1 MVHTEDTLPGE
12 NLAAYIFHDPCVGSL
27 SKHRSALPSRNLQL
41 VLTMFIDTRRAQSYH
56 TRLSFHHSMVET
68 VLFINDPVHRT
79 RAPLRATKGGQ
90 RLTIHGSVL
99 LPCNLDTSHADK
111 RLRLVLLS
119 LSLYT
124 VYNFAA
130 QRFFPISSHQHTFAG
145 GVKSKRR
152 KRRLDL

>member
-1 MVHTEDTLPGE
+1 
-12 NLAAYIFHDPCVGSL
+12 
-27 SKHRSALPSRNLQL
+27 
-41 VLTMFIDTRRAQSYH
+41 
-56 TRLSFHHSMVET
+56 MVET
-68 VLFINDPVHRT
+68 VRFITDPVHRT
-79 RAPLRATKGGQ
+79 RAPLRATKRSQ

-99 LPCNLDTSHADK
+99 LPYNLDTSHADK

-145 GVKSKRR
+145 GVKSK
-152 KRRLDL
+152 KKEKKTGSLAMCTAYNY